1 MLTLALI
8 GQGLFVLGVLMF
20 SARVTIRS
28 RSVLKGTL
36 CLYSLF
42 VLCIIL
48 FAGAI
53 PMFLH
58 HAGVPSEVL
67 ADSFPEE
74 IGIIPVILLGWIPAV
89 MYAGL
94 VRLVCFAGTRAK
106 EYPQTPAPMEH
117 TPGRVGFAPNDQ
129 IEALRP
135 FVDEFWSE
143 ILGTSYLTSY
153 VSNQSQLDTWERYVP
168 GGRAALIERVK
179 QRYGV
184 DISEF
189 YDEPLPLVLRRIREE
204 SAY

>member
-1 MLTLALI
+1 
-8 GQGLFVLGVLMF
+8 
-20 SARVTIRS
+20 
-28 RSVLKGTL
+28 
-36 CLYSLF
+36 
-42 VLCIIL
+42 
-48 FAGAI
+48 
-53 PMFLH
+53 
-58 HAGVPSEVL
+58 
-67 ADSFPEE
+67 
-74 IGIIPVILLGWIPAV
+74 
-89 MYAGL
+89 
-94 VRLVCFAGTRAK
+94 
-106 EYPQTPAPMEH
+106 
-117 TPGRVGFAPNDQ
+117 VGFAPNDQ